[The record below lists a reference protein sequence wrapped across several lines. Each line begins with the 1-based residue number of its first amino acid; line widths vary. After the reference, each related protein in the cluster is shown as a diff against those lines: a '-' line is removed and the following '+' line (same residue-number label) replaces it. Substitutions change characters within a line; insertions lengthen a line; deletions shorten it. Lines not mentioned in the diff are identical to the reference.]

1 MSSASSTAFPPPPP
15 HGAPVATLQTW
26 LSHSFGLPTGYRA
39 GAVERFGNA
48 PDAPMTMEIIGPEGA
63 ATHRVRWAEQRDAQ
77 TPRGLRSQASA
88 NTNGL
93 TRAHLISTP
102 KAALAVYEVLC
113 SLAAALE
120 DAGEVEQVRE
130 WISRLHVAAV
140 RVDHDDLDRGGGRY
154 RGLKAIKSWT
164 YDRETI
170 RAHASDRAAG
180 RAQAGTRPSPLVL
193 HVERGRH
200 AGDWISCSHLG
211 LFLRHEMGA
220 ERMTDARAAALIVEA
235 GGRREEFQAWND
247 GRTDKAT
254 RVLVRLPDERATN
267 GDER

>member
-1 MSSASSTAFPPPPP
+1 MSGTSSTGFPPPPP

-26 LSHSFGLPTGYRA
+26 LAHSFGLPPGYIT
-39 GAVERFGNA
+39 GAVERFGSA
-48 PDAPMTMEIIGPEGA
+48 PDAPMTMEVIGPEGA
-63 ATHRVRWAEQRDAQ
+63 ATHKVRWAEQRDAQ
-77 TPRGLRSQASA
+77 TARGLRSQASA
-88 NTNGL
+88 DTNGL
-93 TRAHLISTP
+93 TRADFISGP

-130 WISRLHVAAV
+130 WISRLRAAAV

-154 RGLKAIKSWT
+154 RGLKSIKSWK

-170 RAHASDRAAG
+170 RAHAADRASG
-180 RAQAGTRPSPLVL
+180 RADAGTRPRPLVL
-193 HVERGRH
+193 HVERGEH
-200 AGDWISCSHLG
+200 VGDWISCSHLG
-211 LFLRHEMGA
+211 LFLRYEMGA

-235 GGRREEFQAWND
+235 GGHREEFQAWND

-254 RVLVRLPDERATN
+254 RVLVRLPDQRDTN
-267 GDER
+267 EDEQ